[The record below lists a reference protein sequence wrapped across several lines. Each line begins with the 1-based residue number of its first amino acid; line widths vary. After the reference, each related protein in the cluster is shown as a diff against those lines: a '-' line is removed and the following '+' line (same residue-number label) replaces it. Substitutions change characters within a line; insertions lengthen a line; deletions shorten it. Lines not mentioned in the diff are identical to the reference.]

1 METGISFET
10 FALPV
15 GRFLITF
22 LTEFSVKSSKENFFS
37 EISFLSFCGVLEK

>member
-15 GRFLITF
+15 GRFLIAF
-22 LTEFSVKSSKENFFS
+22 LTAFSVKSSKENFFS
-37 EISFLSFCGVLEK
+37 QISFLSICSVLES